1 MFRAFLRSP
10 AEQRQLATA
19 GLRTTSGATRPVPSP
34 GMDWGTVHTATLP
47 TDPNTSQLLVTA
59 WTGAQAP

>member
-1 MFRAFLRSP
+1 
-10 AEQRQLATA
+10 
-19 GLRTTSGATRPVPSP
+19 
-34 GMDWGTVHTATLP
+34 MDWGTVHTAALP